1 MNIKKEINNSVTEME
16 KKFFKLINAKSLSIN
31 DIEDLSLNSTK
42 KCNQIINNYLEELVK
57 NNINEKELLIKKN
70 VNGKKKDIN

>member
-42 KCNQIINNYLEELVK
+42 QCEHLINNYLCKLVK
-57 NNINEKELLIKKN
+57 KNINEKELIIKKN
-70 VNGKKKDIN
+70 KNGKKKDTN

>member
-1 MNIKKEINNSVTEME
+1 MNIKKEINNSVTDME
-16 KKFFKLINAKSLSIN
+16 KNFFKLINAKSLSIN

>member
-16 KKFFKLINAKSLSIN
+16 KNFFKLINAKSLSIN

-42 KCNQIINNYLEELVK
+42 KCNQIINNYLEELLK

>member
-16 KKFFKLINAKSLSIN
+16 KNFFKLINAKSLSIN